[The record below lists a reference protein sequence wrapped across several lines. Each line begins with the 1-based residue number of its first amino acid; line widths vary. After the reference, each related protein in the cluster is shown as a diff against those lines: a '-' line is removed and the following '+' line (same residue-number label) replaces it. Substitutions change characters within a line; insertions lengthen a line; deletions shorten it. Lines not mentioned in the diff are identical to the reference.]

1 MRKFKNNK
9 YFNNNLGITLIS
21 LVITIVLNC
30 YRSGR
35 KLEYA
40 M

>member
-1 MRKFKNNK
+1 MIKVKEEKFQVIQ
-9 YFNNNLGITLIS
+9 FIRELI
-21 LVITIVLNC
+21 LYIDKVLNC